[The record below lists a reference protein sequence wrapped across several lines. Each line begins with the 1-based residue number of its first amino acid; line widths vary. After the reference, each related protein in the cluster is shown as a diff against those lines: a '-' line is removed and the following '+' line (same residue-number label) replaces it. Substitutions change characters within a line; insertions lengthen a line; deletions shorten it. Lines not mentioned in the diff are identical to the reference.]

1 MLVKLNYAAGFSPAV
16 TPATAVGS
24 LKRSPNLPIELSG
37 LSMTIS
43 GFACG
48 LRSVTNTSV
57 EFVVPAGLS
66 AGATQANLPVV
77 INNQGTVIKG
87 FITLVPARPD
97 IFNDTGGPG
106 GRAQASNVTNRVH
119 TTEPFTVQTV
129 KIKGGV
135 KVPSVL
141 RLRLTGVHNTT
152 SANFNIRIGDVTIA
166 GTAVRTGGLLVEPG
180 VYTVDFELPATLNLA
195 GDRPIVV
202 TIVAGS
208 ASWSSRLDDTAPRIR
223 IL

>member
-16 TPATAVGS
+16 TPRTAVGS
-24 LKRSPNLPIELSG
+24 LQRSTTLPIELSG
-37 LSMTIS
+37 VSMTIR

-48 LRSVTNTSV
+48 LKSVSENAI
-57 EFVVPAGLS
+57 EFVTPIALTAGS
-66 AGATQANLPVV
+66 TQTNYPVV

-87 FITLVPARPD
+87 YVTFVPSRPD

-119 TTEPFTVQTV
+119 TTEPFTVRTV

-135 KVPSVL
+135 KTATVL
-141 RLRLTGVHNTT
+141 RLRITGVQDTATT
-152 SANFNIRIGDVTIA
+152 NFNIRIGSSIIA
-166 GTAVRTGGLLVEPG
+166 GSQVLTGGVLVEPG
-180 VYTVDFELPATLNLA
+180 VYTVDFQLPPGLNLA
-195 GDRPIVV
+195 GDVPIVV
-202 TIVAGS
+202 TIVT
-208 ASWSSRLDDTAPRIR
+208 ASTSYSSRLDDTAPRIR